1 MDNEFIEMSDDGTF
15 EIPEAKPA
23 KKLVAASATVAPEID
38 DYYPPTT
45 AEALETEGVFQ
56 GLNEG
61 EYKVFS
67 HFVDGKYNVDVV
79 VAVSSS
85 EEASKAY
92 LNKDYDLTVVTD
104 SRKLVISLKDS
115 IDEQTR
121 AGLRE
126 STAEKYQNYVII
138 RLAFDRKQ

>member
-1 MDNEFIEMSDDGTF
+1 MENEFIEMSEDGTF
-15 EIPEAKPA
+15 EIPELQPA
-23 KKLVAASATVAPEID
+23 KKVVAASATVAPEID

-45 AEALETEGVFQ
+45 AAALETEGVFQ
-56 GLNEG
+56 GLSEG

-104 SRKLVISLKDS
+104 SRKLVVSLKDS

>member
-15 EIPEAKPA
+15 EIPEAKPV
-23 KKLVAASATVAPEID
+23 KKVVVASATIAPEIEE
-38 DYYPPTT
+38 YFPPKS

-56 GLNEG
+56 GLSEG

-67 HFVDGKYNVDVV
+67 HSIDGKYNVDVV

-126 STAEKYQNYVII
+126 SMAEKYQNYIII
-138 RLAFDRKQ
+138 RLTFNRKQ